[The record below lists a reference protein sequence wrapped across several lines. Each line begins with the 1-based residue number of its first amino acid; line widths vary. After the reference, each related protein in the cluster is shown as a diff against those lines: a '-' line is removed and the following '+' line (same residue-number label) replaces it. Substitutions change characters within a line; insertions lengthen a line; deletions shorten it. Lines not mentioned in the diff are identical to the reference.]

1 MGLFWPLSF
10 STLSGAL
17 KKFRVET
24 RLAASPLAAKTRQ
37 ASSLPSIMRECLVRF
52 RHPMYVFFLF
62 DGGAL
67 AVGGIQQF
75 VRQLVDHS
83 LFTATTGVRHDPADC
98 QRRPAVRTDFDRHLV
113 VRAAHAPGLH
123 LGQWLCLLAR
133 LFEQLE
139 AVVATQFLLLGER
152 LTEDAV
158 GSRLLGMPHH
168 RVHELR

>member
-17 KKFRVET
+17 KKFRVE
-24 RLAASPLAAKTRQ
+24 TRQ

-113 VRAAHAPGLH
+113 GLAAHA
-123 LGQWLCLLAR
+123 
-133 LFEQLE
+133 
-139 AVVATQFLLLGER
+139 
-152 LTEDAV
+152 
-158 GSRLLGMPHH
+158 
-168 RVHELR
+168 